1 MLKRSQRLAF
11 RLGAAV
17 AALAA
22 ALFLTSSAGAG
33 DIKITVT
40 NDQPGGGFTLAPIW
54 FGVQDGT
61 FSAFTPGQAA
71 SSEIATLAQ
80 FGNTAPLSSQFE
92 AANVGVDTTLKSGGS
107 LPQFLPGQSNS
118 TILSV
123 ANPGTDQFLS
133 FAGMIVPSND
143 FFIGNASPLQIFN
156 SNGTFKGPLTI
167 KVYGSGIWDS
177 DTEAQSLTTALTFIK
192 GQTPG
197 SGTQITDGKVTSL
210 FSESTASTFLGGI
223 DGKTTAAGYTI
234 THIPTSTDPIAT
246 IQISSVPEPSSLV
259 LLGLGVAGLVA
270 RRCLVSPLR
279 RRTS

>member
-1 MLKRSQRLAF
+1 MLNRSPRPA
-11 RLGAAV
+11 RRPGAAA

-22 ALFLTSSAGAG
+22 ALFVTFSARGG
-33 DIKITVT
+33 EIKITVT
-40 NDQPGGGFTLAPIW
+40 NDQPDGGFTLAPIW

-61 FSAFTPGQAA
+61 FHAFTPGQAA

-80 FGNTAPLSSQFE
+80 FGNTVPLSSQFE

-133 FAGMIVPSND
+133 FAGMIVPSDD
-143 FFIGNASPLQIFN
+143 FFIGNDKPMQIFN
-156 SNGTFKGPLTI
+156 AEGSFKGPITI
-167 KVYGSGIWDS
+167 QVFGSGIWDS

-197 SGTQITDGKVTSL
+197 TGTQITNGMVTSL
-210 FSESTASTFLGGI
+210 FNESTASTFLAGI

-234 THIPTSTDPIAT
+234 THVPTSSDLIAT
-246 IQISSVPEPSSLV
+246 IQVSSVPEPSTFV
-259 LLGLGVAGLVA
+259 LLGLGIAGLAA
-270 RRCLVSPLR
+270 RKRLLPALR
-279 RRTS
+279 RQAF